1 MRTDNHDLIG
11 FRYNNETYYYK
22 KNYQEDIVGI
32 YNSNYELICTYE
44 YDSYGQVVS
53 IKDVLGNLIEDE
65 NHIANINPYRY
76 RSYYYDKETKLY
88 YLNSRYYNP
97 EWGRFIN
104 ADGIIGTSES
114 YLGYNLY
121 AYCENNPIIN
131 VDSEGNIALALLG
144 GLAALALLAVAATAP
159 RVMSPVT
166 GAITK
171 RIETAHERKKTKEK
185 EAAKEIE
192 KSITKAKVPTSNKNS
207 SETKIYRYNGT
218 NPGNL
223 VPKEKDK
230 KSGLSFSIISKPNS
244 LVTTIEQI
252 NATGVLYA
260 IQDSKTHV
268 SVYPIGGTMED
279 WIRQG
284 KNSIWTGALIKVTKK
299 WDVLQK

>member
-97 EWGRFIN
+97 LWGRFIN

-166 GAITK
+166 GAIANTFPTPNNIGSSWFGSQSIASSVTGK
-171 RIETAHERKKTKEK
+171 YQKKLITNNI
-185 EAAKEIE
+185 ASSVAT
-192 KSITKAKVPTSNKNS
+192 SIASNPLKPLNV
-207 SETKIYRYNGT
+207 GD
-218 NPGNL
+218 PVGN
-223 VPKEKDK
+223 
-230 KSGLSFSIISKPNS
+230 
-244 LVTTIEQI
+244 
-252 NATGVLYA
+252 
-260 IQDSKTHV
+260 
-268 SVYPIGGTMED
+268 
-279 WIRQG
+279 W
-284 KNSIWTGALIKVTKK
+284 
-299 WDVLQK
+299 